1 MKLERWSMGFQVVAL
16 MVFIASATAV
26 VGGIG
31 IYGMNKLHTNSMTVY
46 EQDVVPMNL
55 LSEIRYHSQAYR
67 SAVLMVVHARNPEER
82 QKYLDKLNQ
91 QKEAITKNI
100 VTYDSYTKGTD
111 ETAQWIKFK
120 EAWTG
125 YLSSAQTAM
134 EAAQENRGQEA
145 EDFIFSNT
153 GTRDQAAN
161 DILQQMVDAKLQ
173 MVDQHS
179 TTDAKNIFAQASR
192 ISAVV
197 AILDFLVSILIGI
210 FLSRA
215 LTKMMKNLVQN
226 ANEVASGQIERKK
239 KSPWKAWNREG
250 LQLQEAFRE
259 MTDSLRKIIKNVV
272 EMANQ
277 VARTSQEMRVGSE
290 QSAKAAEQVALSA
303 SEIAREAEMQV
314 QEMTDNQERMA
325 RVIDEMNNVE
335 KQAEK
340 VNDASQHSADLA
352 RQGSK
357 ALQQVVQQMGEIEQ
371 QVHRLSDVI
380 GNVDEKSGDIAKTV
394 QIIDSIAQQ
403 TNLLALNAAIEAA
416 RAGENG
422 RGFAVVAEEVRKL
435 AEQVQLSLVD
445 ISQRVQEMQRASQSA
460 RQGMVASV
468 NSVNQGDTYLKEIS
482 TQFGTI
488 LHSVEQSAELAK
500 EIETSVGQV
509 QQDGS
514 RMLSGMGIV
523 VKQADST
530 SAITQATAAAAEEQ
544 NASVEELFASAET
557 LDQLARDLKELMG
570 HFRV

>member
-16 MVFIASATAV
+16 MIFIASAAAV

-31 IYGMNKLHTNSMTVY
+31 IYGMNKLHANSMTVY

-67 SAVLMVVHARNPEER
+67 SAVLMVVQARDPEER
-82 QKYLDKLNQ
+82 QKYLDQL
-91 QKEAITKNI
+91 KEQSTNITKDI
-100 VTYDSYTKGTD
+100 VTYDSYPKNTED
-111 ETAQWIKFK
+111 TAQWLKFK

-125 YLSSAQTAM
+125 FASSAQTAV
-134 EAAQENRGQEA
+134 EAAQENRVEEA
-145 EDFIFSNT
+145 EAFIYGNT
-153 GTRDQAAN
+153 GARNQAAS
-161 DILQQMVDAKLQ
+161 DILEQMVNDKLK

-179 TTDAKNIFAQASR
+179 TTDAKNIFARASR
-192 ISAVV
+192 ISGVV

-215 LTKMMKNLVQN
+215 LTKMMRNLVQN
-226 ANEVASGQIERKK
+226 ANEVAAGQIERKK
-239 KSPWKAWNREG
+239 KAPWKAWNREG
-250 LQLQEAFRE
+250 LELQEAFRE
-259 MTDSLRKIIKNVV
+259 MTDSLRKIIKNVI

-277 VARTSQEMRVGSE
+277 VARTAQEMRIGSE

-303 SEIAREAEMQV
+303 SEIAGEAEMQV

-340 VNDASQHSADLA
+340 VNDASQRSAGLA

-468 NSVNQGDTYLKEIS
+468 NSVNQGGTYLKEIS

-488 LHSVEQSAELAK
+488 LNSVEQSAELAK

-509 QQDGS
+509 QQDGT

>member
-1 MKLERWSMGFQVVAL
+1 MKLERLSIGFQVVAL
-16 MVFIASATAV
+16 MVFIASAAAV

-31 IYGMNKLHTNSMTVY
+31 IYSMSKLHNNSMTVY
-46 EQDVVPMNL
+46 EQDVVPMDL
-55 LSEIRYHSQAYR
+55 LSEIRFHSQAYR
-67 SAVLMVVHARNPEER
+67 SAVLMAVHAPTPEER
-82 QKYLDKLNQ
+82 EKYLAKL
-91 QKEAITKNI
+91 KEQNDEMVKDMVA
-100 VTYDSYTKGTD
+100 YDSYSKGTED
-111 ETAQWIKFK
+111 TAEWLKFK

-125 YLSSAQTAM
+125 YVSSAQNAV
-134 EAAQENRGQEA
+134 EAAQEGRVQEA
-145 EDFIFSNT
+145 EEYIYGNT
-153 GTRDQAAN
+153 GARNQAAN
-161 DILQQMVDAKLQ
+161 DILEKMVNSKLA
-173 MVDQHS
+173 MVTQHS
-179 TTDAKNIFAQASR
+179 TVDTKAIFARASK

-197 AILDFLVSILIGI
+197 AILAFLVSILIGI
-210 FLSRA
+210 LLSRA
-215 LTKMMKNLVQN
+215 LMKMMTNLVQN
-226 ANEVASGQIERKK
+226 ANEIAAGQIERKK

-250 LQLQEAFRE
+250 VKLQDSFRE

-277 VARTSQEMRVGSE
+277 VARTAQEMRAGSE

-303 SEIAREAEMQV
+303 SEIAGESEMQV
-314 QEMTDNQERMA
+314 QEMADNQERMA
-325 RVIDEMNNVE
+325 RVIEEMNHVE

-340 VNDASQHSADLA
+340 VNEASQHSAELA

-357 ALQQVVQQMGEIEQ
+357 GLQQVVRQMGEIEQ

-380 GNVDEKSGDIAKTV
+380 GNVDEKSGDIANTV

-445 ISQRVQEMQRASQSA
+445 ISQRVQEMQRVSQSA
-460 RQGMVASV
+460 RQGMTASV
-468 NSVNQGDTYLKEIS
+468 RSVNQGGVYLKEIS
-482 TQFGTI
+482 AQFGTI
-488 LHSVEQSAELAK
+488 LQAVEESAELAK
-500 EIETSVGQV
+500 EIETSVRAV

-514 RMLSGMGIV
+514 RMLEGMSTV
-523 VKQADST
+523 VKQAESM
-530 SAITQATAAAAEEQ
+530 SATTQSSAAAAEEQ